1 MGKPRFVQQTTHV
14 VLVDRYELGPV
25 LGQGG
30 MAKVHRGL
38 DRQLGRQVAI
48 KVLAPPFDRDREFV
62 ERFQRE
68 ARAAAGLS
76 HPNIV
81 AVFDSGS
88 DDGTHY
94 IVTELVEGETLADRL
109 RRDGPMPQAEAVA
122 VAVDIARALAAAHER
137 GLIHRDIKP
146 GNVMLLPD
154 GRVKVVDFGI
164 ARAAGSDT
172 LTNTGVVLG
181 STAYLSPEQASGQP
195 VDERADLYAL
205 GCVLY
210 EMLTGRVPFSAD
222 TPIATMYRHVNEDP
236 PPPSTF
242 APIPSELEDIVMRA
256 LEKDPK
262 RRFASA
268 SELEAALLA
277 VPLARGGDTMR
288 LEPAAAETQPVGRVG
303 AVAAGGAIAAGAAAA
318 DAAKTEPVTDGRRR
332 SGGGGLR
339 SRRSGPSHARPRR
352 SPRGRR
358 PWLIAAL
365 VVALLFALTGVLI
378 AATTDPLPRK
388 PAVRQEARETAQTT
402 LPSET
407 PETPVT
413 FADAWSGLISAIG
426 SAKVADDIS
435 DHAAEELAKDADELL
450 GAYRDGD
457 TDKLGESLQHLEE
470 HLAKAVEEEE
480 IAPEA
485 ADAVDNAI
493 SDIVVA
499 LQNEGALAVVPTSAP
514 TGPTGDEQ
522 GNEDKHGARRRTARP
537 TGTKRTRARPRPAV
551 RAPRRRSPERPRAAR

>member
-1 MGKPRFVQQTTHV
+1 MGKPRFVQQTRHV

-30 MAKVHRGL
+30 MAKVHQGL

-154 GRVKVVDFGI
+154 ARVKVVDFGI

-242 APIPSELEDIVMRA
+242 APVPSELEDIVMRA

-268 SELEAALLA
+268 SELDAALLT
-277 VPLARGGDTMR
+277 VPLARSGDTMR
-288 LEPAAAETQPVGRVG
+288 LEPAAAETQPVGRIG
-303 AVAAGGAIAAGAAAA
+303 AVAAGGAIAGAAAA
-318 DAAKTEPVTDGRRR
+318 DAVKTEPITTTSGGG

-339 SRRSGPSHARPRR
+339 PRRSGPSYARPRR
-352 SPRGRR
+352 SHRGRR
-358 PWLIAAL
+358 PRLIAA
-365 VVALLFALTGVLI
+365 VGVALLFALTGVLI
-378 AATTDPLPRK
+378 AATSDPLPRK
-388 PAVRQEARETAQTT
+388 PAVRQEAREAAMRT
-402 LPSET
+402 LPAET

-413 FADAWSGLISAIG
+413 FADAWSELISAIG
-426 SAKVADDIS
+426 SAKVADDLS

-480 IAPEA
+480 IASTA
-485 ADAVDNAI
+485 AYDVDNAI
-493 SDIVVA
+493 SDIAVA
-499 LQNEGALAVVPTSAP
+499 LQDEGALAVVPTPAP
-514 TGPTGDEQ
+514 TGPTGETSG
-522 GNEDKHGARRRTARP
+522 GNGDKHG
-537 TGTKRTRARPRPAV
+537 
-551 RAPRRRSPERPRAAR
+551 SPPYGEANGHEED

>member
-1 MGKPRFVQQTTHV
+1 MGKPRFVQQTTHD

-30 MAKVHRGL
+30 MAKVHQGI

-122 VAVDIARALAAAHER
+122 VAVDIARALLAAHER

-154 GRVKVVDFGI
+154 ARVKVVDFGI

-277 VPLARGGDTMR
+277 VPLARSGDTMR
-288 LEPAAAETQPVGRVG
+288 LEPAAAETQPVGRIG
-303 AVAAGGAIAAGAAAA
+303 AVAAGGAIAGAAAA
-318 DAAKTEPVTDGRRR
+318 DAVKTEPITTTSGDG

-339 SRRSGPSHARPRR
+339 PRRSGPSYARPRR
-352 SPRGRR
+352 SPPGRR
-358 PWLIAAL
+358 PRLIAAL
-365 VVALLFALTGVLI
+365 GVALLFALTGVLI
-378 AATTDPLPRK
+378 AATSDPLPRK
-388 PAVRQEARETAQTT
+388 PAVRQEAREAAQRT
-402 LPSET
+402 LPAEAH
-407 PETPVT
+407 ETPVT
-413 FADAWSGLISAIG
+413 FGDVWSELISAIG
-426 SAKVADDIS
+426 SAKVADDLS

-480 IAPEA
+480 IAPTA
-485 ADAVDNAI
+485 ADDVDNAI

-499 LQNEGALAVVPTSAP
+499 LQDEGALAVVPTPAP
-514 TGPTGDEQ
+514 TGPTGETSG
-522 GNEDKHGARRRTARP
+522 GNEDKHG
-537 TGTKRTRARPRPAV
+537 
-551 RAPRRRSPERPRAAR
+551 SPPYGEANGHEED